1 MPVGPLQQTPYVFR
15 SFIVIQFSIQFA
27 MPKFCWMLILA
38 ASWMHAQV
46 PAPGS
51 SSTESAGKASTAQQT
66 GGIDDDSSSNRLTG
80 KVSLVRGVLKKV
92 DPIHD
97 QLWVHT
103 FGGGDVRIGFDG
115 RTRFSS
121 DSTSSRLTSIPI
133 GTVLSVDTQI
143 ADGKLF
149 ARSVR
154 TGTPDAVELSGQV
167 VGFDASRSQLTLHDP
182 MSPENISLRITPTT
196 TIVNSGQA
204 GSAQNLPSGALVKVW
219 FSAPQRT
226 ANRIEILAERGG
238 SFTFQGRIVSVDLR
252 SHLLSISNDTDQS
265 LRELFFGTLDANSLH
280 LLREGAD
287 VSIQAEFDG
296 DRYNVRSVTPATRN
310 P

>member
-1 MPVGPLQQTPYVFR
+1 L
-15 SFIVIQFSIQFA
+15 FILVRFGIQLA
-27 MPKFCWMLILA
+27 MPKLCRIKFHWMLILA
-38 ASWMHAQV
+38 GSYLQAQV

-51 SSTESAGKASTAQQT
+51 SPTESVGKASTGQQT
-66 GGIDDDSSSNRLTG
+66 AGIDDDSSANRLTG
-80 KVSLVRGVLKKV
+80 KVSLVRGVLRKI

-115 RTRFSS
+115 RTQFSS
-121 DSTSSRLTSIPI
+121 NNTSSRLTSIPV
-133 GTVLSVDTQI
+133 GTVVSIDTQI

-149 ARSVR
+149 ARSIQ
-154 TGTPDAVELSGQV
+154 TGVPDTVELSGQV
-167 VGFDASRSQLTLHDP
+167 VGFDATRLQLTLHDP

-196 TIVNSGQA
+196 TIVNGGQ
-204 GSAQNLPSGALVKVW
+204 SASPQNLPSGALVKVW

-226 ANRIEILAERGG
+226 ANRIEILAERGS

-252 SHLLSISNDTDQS
+252 SHVLSLSNDTDQS
-265 LRELFFGTLDANSLH
+265 LRELTFGTLDANSLH

-296 DRYNVRSVTPATRN
+296 DRYNVRRVAPMTRN

>member
-1 MPVGPLQQTPYVFR
+1 
-15 SFIVIQFSIQFA
+15 
-27 MPKFCWMLILA
+27 MLVLA

-51 SSTESAGKASTAQQT
+51 SSTESTGKASTAQQT
-66 GGIDDDSSSNRLTG
+66 AGIDDDSSANRLIG
-80 KVSLVRGVLKKV
+80 KVSLVRGVLKKI

-97 QLWVHT
+97 QLWVRT

-115 RTRFSS
+115 RTQFSS
-121 DSTSSRLTSIPI
+121 DNTSSHLTSIPV
-133 GTVLSVDTQI
+133 GTILSVDTQI

-154 TGTPDAVELSGQV
+154 TGTSDAVELSGQV
-167 VGFDASRSQLTLHDP
+167 VGFDATRSQLTLHDP
-182 MSPENISLRITPTT
+182 MSPENISLRVTPTT
-196 TIVNSGQA
+196 RIVNRGQSASPQTLSSGV
-204 GSAQNLPSGALVKVW
+204 LVKVW
-219 FSAPQRT
+219 FSPPQKS

-252 SHLLSISNDTDQS
+252 SHLLSLSNDTDQS
-265 LRELFFGTLDANSLH
+265 LRELAFGTLDANSLH

-296 DRYNVRSVTPATRN
+296 DRYNIRRVTPVIGN